1 MWGVCMGMGREL
13 GVRLGKLALEA
24 HLHEAHLAQIVKSVS
39 NIWPH
44 YPHLLLLLPLEGAL
58 VVLAVTVNVTSSL
71 SPLFTNRGPY
81 ACPANSQTC
90 VSAQGGNGASVPVS
104 AKVM

>member
-1 MWGVCMGMGREL
+1 
-13 GVRLGKLALEA
+13 
-24 HLHEAHLAQIVKSVS
+24 LAQIVKSVS
-39 NIWPH
+39 NIWPR
-44 YPHLLLLLPLEGAL
+44 YPHLLLLLLLSLEGAL